1 MSPARTVKVA
11 ATQMACSEVKEANL
25 ANAIKLVREAAGKGA
40 QIILLQELFHGL
52 YFCQVKILIACTL
65 CWLGFTINLFIL
77 GTKRRVFRM
86 GNNAGRE
93 RAYQGVL

>member
-1 MSPARTVKVA
+1 
-11 ATQMACSEVKEANL
+11 MACSEVKEANL
-25 ANAIKLVREAAGKGA
+25 TNAIKLVREAAGKGA

-52 YFCQVKILIACTL
+52 YFCQVKVLTACTL
-65 CWLGFTINLFIL
+65 CWLGFTVDLTIL
-77 GTKRRVFRM
+77 GTKRRVFWM